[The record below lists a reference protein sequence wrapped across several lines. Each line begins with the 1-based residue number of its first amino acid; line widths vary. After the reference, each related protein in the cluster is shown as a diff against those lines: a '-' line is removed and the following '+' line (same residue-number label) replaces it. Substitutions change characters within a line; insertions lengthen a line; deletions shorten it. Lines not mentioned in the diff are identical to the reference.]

1 MALYK
6 LNTQNNLTNG
16 HNFPK
21 IHYIQKGKTDLKDWL
36 MEGTKQISCPLT
48 TCVGYN
54 NTTLQMHDKGKI
66 GSLQYPIMIKTLI
79 KTILT
84 KVKRNV
90 S

>member
-1 MALYK
+1 
-6 LNTQNNLTNG
+6 
-16 HNFPK
+16 
-21 IHYIQKGKTDLKDWL
+21 

-66 GSLQYPIMIKTLI
+66 GSLQYPIMIKTPI

>member
-1 MALYK
+1 
-6 LNTQNNLTNG
+6 
-16 HNFPK
+16 
-21 IHYIQKGKTDLKDWL
+21 
-36 MEGTKQISCPLT
+36 MEWTEQISCPLT

>member
-6 LNTQNNLTNG
+6 LNAQNNLTNG

-21 IHYIQKGKTDLKDWL
+21 IHYIQKRKNRF
-36 MEGTKQISCPLT
+36 EGLTKQISCPLT